1 LLNPSGAA
9 EEVEVLGAVPAPSL
23 PEWRDAGPPAIQ
35 VPASGE
41 EEAAAGTQ
49 ATVTELS
56 VS

>member
-1 LLNPSGAA
+1 M
-9 EEVEVLGAVPAPSL
+9 LGAVPAPSL